1 METLTSMKDNST
13 KQKIDLLSM
22 SIKRNN
28 SSGIT
33 LKIKSQKFADFFKNN
48 TTREESLNSMVKING
63 LNVPLRL
70 KNHGLSR
77 TCPNYYQF
85 AELTTNNLKN
95 SDGLVNLAF
104 LLESRIAA
112 GVEFEIY
119 GRYSVEAMNDFKT
132 SFKTEVTKFYIEN
145 MQKVKIDLDMA
156 VME

>member
-1 METLTSMKDNST
+1 M
-13 KQKIDLLSM
+13 
-22 SIKRNN
+22 
-28 SSGIT
+28 
-33 LKIKSQKFADFFKNN
+33 
-48 TTREESLNSMVKING
+48 
-63 LNVPLRL
+63 
-70 KNHGLSR
+70 
-77 TCPNYYQF
+77 
-85 AELTTNNLKN
+85 
-95 SDGLVNLAF
+95 VNLAF